1 MLASSPTLLVSSAS
15 PLPRTSFAPA
25 SAAMSQTVYDAL
37 AVLLGG
43 AAKRLYGAAPL
54 RAFASELARCRSA
67 RLVAVALGWGSASSS
82 SSVAPGSRGVE
93 VMPARAG
100 LQPRREGAAH
110 RLIAVD
116 AEPVDVRT
124 VHRSKQHDERARH
137 DQDDQSLPRGAG
149 AGMVSRSLG
158 WRTSGGG
165 KTRHVKTPSLVLLL
179 LDRVPVP
186 RPSRSRDSSHTPRTR
201 RTRVSGRV
209 TQERK
214 AHAAVTMG
222 SPGVLGNLSCERRD
236 DARAKCLPSTA
247 RVLFN
252 LTSLPSTNSSPVP
265 PTQP

>member
-1 MLASSPTLLVSSAS
+1 MRHDANARFISTLLVSSAS
-15 PLPRTSFAPA
+15 PPPRTSFAPVPAPA
-25 SAAMSQTVYDAL
+25 SASAVMSQTVYDAL
-37 AVLLGG
+37 AVLLGR

-54 RAFASELARCRSA
+54 RAFASELARCRA
-67 RLVAVALGWGSASSS
+67 RLVAVALAWGSASSS

-137 DQDDQSLPRGAG
+137 HQDDQSLPRGAG

-165 KTRHVKTPSLVLLL
+165 KTRRVKTPSLVLLL
-179 LDRVPVP
+179 ERVPVP
-186 RPSRSRDSSHTPRTR
+186 RPSRSPDSFHTPRTR
-201 RTRVSGRV
+201 RTR
-209 TQERK
+209 
-214 AHAAVTMG
+214 A
-222 SPGVLGNLSCERRD
+222 
-236 DARAKCLPSTA
+236 
-247 RVLFN
+247 
-252 LTSLPSTNSSPVP
+252 
-265 PTQP
+265 